1 MYLIDKNA
9 ELTPLIL
16 GKILNRFQMVE
27 LPKMNRFYKYYKGEQ
42 AITLKKPTDT
52 GKPANKVITNF
63 CHTITDTYEGYLTGV
78 PIQYSND
85 KEFDEILDILS
96 YNDVKNEDSEYLRQ
110 ALIYGRAFEICYIDE
125 DNKQRFR
132 TLDARECIPVYDNTL
147 NNNLLYVIRFWCA
160 DIYDKTNEEYIVEVY
175 GAKDTKRYKSNIGF
189 SSFTL
194 IEELPNY
201 YGQCPITVFSLNTEE
216 ESIFNSI
223 MSLQD
228 AYNTLLSSEIDDWES
243 FCDAYMVL
251 KGSIIDEEEMENMKK
266 HRLLIMDNDAEAS
279 YLTKDVN
286 DTQIRNML
294 QLVNDNIHKIACCP
308 DFSQESFGTSSG
320 IALRYRLLGFENN
333 AAAIE
338 SNFKMALQRRIELL
352 SAIVNLAGGDSL
364 WRDVSITFHRNLPVN
379 LEETSTILNN
389 LRGLVSDETLLTQ
402 IPFISDVEEEL
413 KKLAKQKEAAMALY
427 KFENPA
433 ADDEEEE

>member
-16 GKILNRFQMVE
+16 GKILNRFQTVE
-27 LPKMNRFYKYYKGEQ
+27 LPKLIKSYKYYKGEQ
-42 AITLKKPTDT
+42 AITLKQPTDT
-52 GKPANKVITNF
+52 GKPANKIITNF

-85 KEFDEILDILS
+85 NFDEILNILK
-96 YNDVKNEDSEYLRQ
+96 YNDVKNEDGEFLRQ
-110 ALIYGRAFEICYIDE
+110 GLIFGRSFEICYIDE
-125 DNKQRFR
+125 DKKQRFR
-132 TLDARECIPVYDNTL
+132 TLDPRECIPVYDNTL
-147 NNNLLYVIRFWCA
+147 NNNLLYVIRFWRS
-160 DIYDKTNEEYIVEVY
+160 DMFDKNNEEYIVEVY
-175 GAKDTKRYKSNIGF
+175 GAQSTKRYKSNVGF

-194 IEELPNY
+194 IEEVPNF

-216 ESIFNSI
+216 ESIFHNI

-243 FCDAYMVL
+243 FCDAYMIL
-251 KGSIIDEEEMENMKK
+251 KGAAIDEEDMEDMKK
-266 HRLLIMDNDAEAS
+266 HRLLIMDTDAEAQ

-286 DTQIRNML
+286 DVQIRNML

-333 AAAIE
+333 ASAIE

-352 SAIVNLAGGDSL
+352 CSIIQLTGGEAL
-364 WRDVSITFHRNLPVN
+364 WRDVKITFYRNLPIN
-379 LEETSTILNN
+379 LEETSTIVNN
-389 LRGLVSDETLLTQ
+389 LRGLVSDETLLSQ
-402 IPFISDVEEEL
+402 IPFISDVEEEM
-413 KKLAKQKEAAMALY
+413 KKLAKQKEAAVSLY
-427 KFENPA
+427 NFGNG
-433 ADDEEEE
+433 EEEE

>member
-16 GKILNRFQMVE
+16 GKILNRFQTVE
-27 LPKMNRFYKYYKGEQ
+27 LPKLIKSYKYYKGEQ
-42 AITLKKPTDT
+42 AITLKQPTDT
-52 GKPANKVITNF
+52 GKPANKIITNF

-85 KEFDEILDILS
+85 NFDEILNILK
-96 YNDVKNEDSEYLRQ
+96 YNDVKNEDGEFLRQ
-110 ALIYGRAFEICYIDE
+110 GLIFGRSFEICYIDE
-125 DNKQRFR
+125 DKKQRFR
-132 TLDARECIPVYDNTL
+132 TLDPRECIPVYDNTL
-147 NNNLLYVIRFWCA
+147 NNNLLYVIRFWRS
-160 DIYDKTNEEYIVEVY
+160 DMFDKSNEEYIVEVY
-175 GAKDTKRYKSNIGF
+175 GAQSTKRYKSNVGF

-194 IEELPNY
+194 IEEVPNF

-216 ESIFNSI
+216 ESIFHNI

-243 FCDAYMVL
+243 FCDAYMIL
-251 KGSIIDEEEMENMKK
+251 KGAAIDEEDMEDMKK
-266 HRLLIMDNDAEAS
+266 HRLLIMDTDAEAQ

-286 DTQIRNML
+286 DVQIRNML

-352 SAIVNLAGGDSL
+352 CSIIQLTGGEAL
-364 WRDVSITFHRNLPVN
+364 WRDVKITFYRNLPIN
-379 LEETSTILNN
+379 LEETSTIVNN
-389 LRGLVSDETLLTQ
+389 LRGLVSDETLLSQ
-402 IPFISDVEEEL
+402 IPFISDVEDEM
-413 KKLAKQKEAAMALY
+413 KKLAKQKEAAVSLY
-427 KFENPA
+427 NFGNG
-433 ADDEEEE
+433 EEEE

>member
-16 GKILNRFQMVE
+16 GKILNRFQTVE
-27 LPKMNRFYKYYKGEQ
+27 LPKLIKSYKYYKGEQ
-42 AITLKKPTDT
+42 AITLKQPTDT
-52 GKPANKVITNF
+52 GKPANKIVTNF

-85 KEFDEILDILS
+85 NFDEILDILK
-96 YNDVKNEDSEYLRQ
+96 YNDVKNEDGEFLRQ
-110 ALIYGRAFEICYIDE
+110 GLIFGRSFEICYIDE
-125 DNKQRFR
+125 DKKQRFR
-132 TLDARECIPVYDNTL
+132 TLDPRECIPIYDNTL
-147 NNNLLYVIRFWCA
+147 NNNLLYVIRFWRS
-160 DIYDKTNEEYIVEVY
+160 DMFDKNNEEYIVEVY
-175 GAKDTKRYKSNIGF
+175 GAQSTKRYKSNVGF

-194 IEELPNY
+194 IEEVPNF

-216 ESIFNSI
+216 ESIFHNI

-243 FCDAYMVL
+243 FCDAYMIL
-251 KGSIIDEEEMENMKK
+251 KGAAIDEEDMEDMKK
-266 HRLLIMDNDAEAS
+266 HRLLIMDTDAEAE

-286 DTQIRNML
+286 DVQIRNML

-338 SNFKMALQRRIELL
+338 SNFKIALQRRIELFCSIIHL
-352 SAIVNLAGGDSL
+352 TGGEAL
-364 WRDVSITFHRNLPVN
+364 WRDVNITFYRNLPIN
-379 LEETSTILNN
+379 LEETSTIVNN
-389 LRGLVSDETLLTQ
+389 LRGLVSDETLLSQ
-402 IPFISDVEEEL
+402 IPFISDVEEEM
-413 KKLAKQKEAAMALY
+413 KKLAKQKEAAVSLY
-427 KFENPA
+427 NFGNG
-433 ADDEEEE
+433 EEEE

>member
-16 GKILNRFQMVE
+16 GKILNRFQTVE
-27 LPKMNRFYKYYKGEQ
+27 LPKLIKSYKYYKGEQ
-42 AITLKKPTDT
+42 AITLKQPTDT

-85 KEFDEILDILS
+85 NFDEILNILK
-96 YNDVKNEDSEYLRQ
+96 YNDVKNEDSEFLRQ
-110 ALIYGRAFEICYIDE
+110 GLIFGRSFEICYIDE
-125 DNKQRFR
+125 DKKQRFR
-132 TLDARECIPVYDNTL
+132 TLDPRECIPVYDNTL
-147 NNNLLYVIRFWCA
+147 NNNLLYVIRFWRS
-160 DIYDKTNEEYIVEVY
+160 DMFDKSNEEYIVEVY
-175 GAKDTKRYKSNIGF
+175 GAQSTKRYKSNVGF

-194 IEELPNY
+194 IEEVPNF

-216 ESIFNSI
+216 ESIFHNI

-243 FCDAYMVL
+243 FCDAYMIL
-251 KGSIIDEEEMENMKK
+251 KGAAIDEEEMENMKK
-266 HRLLIMDNDAEAS
+266 HRLLIMDTDAEAK

-286 DTQIRNML
+286 DVQIRNML

-352 SAIVNLAGGDSL
+352 CSIIQLTGGEAL
-364 WRDVSITFHRNLPVN
+364 WRDVNITFYRNLPIN
-379 LEETSTILNN
+379 LEETSTIVNN
-389 LRGLVSDETLLTQ
+389 LRGLVSDETLLSQ
-402 IPFISDVEEEL
+402 IPFISDVEEEM
-413 KKLAKQKEAAMALY
+413 KKLAKQKEAAVSLY
-427 KFENPA
+427 NFGNG
-433 ADDEEEE
+433 EEEE

>member
-16 GKILNRFQMVE
+16 GKILNRFQTVE
-27 LPKMNRFYKYYKGEQ
+27 LPKLIKSYKYYKGEQ
-42 AITLKKPTDT
+42 AITLKQPTDT
-52 GKPANKVITNF
+52 GKPANKIITNF

-85 KEFDEILDILS
+85 NFDEILNILK
-96 YNDVKNEDSEYLRQ
+96 YNDVKNEDGEFLRQ
-110 ALIYGRAFEICYIDE
+110 GLIFGRSFEICYIDE
-125 DNKQRFR
+125 DKKQRFR
-132 TLDARECIPVYDNTL
+132 TLDPRECIPVYDNTL
-147 NNNLLYVIRFWCA
+147 NNNLLYVIRFWRS
-160 DIYDKTNEEYIVEVY
+160 DMFDKSNEEYIVEVY
-175 GAKDTKRYKSNIGF
+175 GAQSTKRYKSNVGF

-194 IEELPNY
+194 IEEVPNF

-216 ESIFNSI
+216 ESIFHNI

-243 FCDAYMVL
+243 FCDAYMIL
-251 KGSIIDEEEMENMKK
+251 KGAAIDEDDMEDMKK
-266 HRLLIMDNDAEAS
+266 HRLLIMDTDAEAE

-286 DTQIRNML
+286 DVQIRNML

-352 SAIVNLAGGDSL
+352 CSIIQLTGGEAL
-364 WRDVSITFHRNLPVN
+364 WRDVKITFYRNLPIN
-379 LEETSTILNN
+379 LEETSTIVNN
-389 LRGLVSDETLLTQ
+389 LRGLVSDETLLSQ
-402 IPFISDVEEEL
+402 IPFISDVEEEM
-413 KKLAKQKEAAMALY
+413 KKLAKQKEAAVSLY
-427 KFENPA
+427 NFGNG
-433 ADDEEEE
+433 EEEE

>member
-16 GKILNRFQMVE
+16 GKILNRFQTVE
-27 LPKMNRFYKYYKGEQ
+27 LPKLIKSYKYYKGEQ
-42 AITLKKPTDT
+42 AITLKQPTDT
-52 GKPANKVITNF
+52 GKPANKIITNF

-85 KEFDEILDILS
+85 NFDEILNILK
-96 YNDVKNEDSEYLRQ
+96 YNDVKNEDGEFLRQ
-110 ALIYGRAFEICYIDE
+110 GLIFGRSFEICYIDE
-125 DNKQRFR
+125 DKKQRFR
-132 TLDARECIPVYDNTL
+132 TLDPRECIPVYDNTL
-147 NNNLLYVIRFWCA
+147 NNNLLYVIRFWRS
-160 DIYDKTNEEYIVEVY
+160 DMFDKSNEEYIVEVY
-175 GAKDTKRYKSNIGF
+175 GAQSTKRYKSNMGF

-194 IEELPNY
+194 IEEVPNF

-216 ESIFNSI
+216 ESIFHNI

-243 FCDAYMVL
+243 FCDAYMIL
-251 KGSIIDEEEMENMKK
+251 KGAAIDEEDMEDMKK
-266 HRLLIMDNDAEAS
+266 HRLLIMDTDAEAE

-286 DTQIRNML
+286 DVQIRNML

-352 SAIVNLAGGDSL
+352 CSIIQLTGGEAL
-364 WRDVSITFHRNLPVN
+364 WRDVKITFYRNLPIN
-379 LEETSTILNN
+379 LEETSTIVNN
-389 LRGLVSDETLLTQ
+389 LRGLVSDETLLSQ
-402 IPFISDVEEEL
+402 IPFISDVEEEM
-413 KKLAKQKEAAMALY
+413 KKLAKQKEAAVSLY
-427 KFENPA
+427 NFGNG
-433 ADDEEEE
+433 EEEE

>member
-9 ELTPLIL
+9 ELTPLVL
-16 GKILNRFQMVE
+16 GKILNRFQTVE
-27 LPKMNRFYKYYKGEQ
+27 LPKLIKSYKYYKGEQ
-42 AITLKKPTDT
+42 AITLKQPTDT
-52 GKPANKVITNF
+52 GKPANKIITNF

-85 KEFDEILDILS
+85 NFDEILNILK
-96 YNDVKNEDSEYLRQ
+96 YNDVKNEDGEFLRQ
-110 ALIYGRAFEICYIDE
+110 GLIFGRSFEICYIDE
-125 DNKQRFR
+125 DKKQRFR
-132 TLDARECIPVYDNTL
+132 TLDPRECIAVYDNTL
-147 NNNLLYVIRFWCA
+147 KNNVLYVIRFWRS
-160 DIYDKTNEEYIVEVY
+160 DMFDKSNEEYIVEVY
-175 GAKDTKRYKSNIGF
+175 GAQSTKRYKSNVGF

-194 IEELPNY
+194 IEEVPNF

-216 ESIFNSI
+216 ESIFHNI

-243 FCDAYMVL
+243 FCDAYMIL
-251 KGSIIDEEEMENMKK
+251 KGAAIDEEDMEDMKK
-266 HRLLIMDNDAEAS
+266 HRLLIMDTDAEAQ

-286 DTQIRNML
+286 DAQIRNML

-352 SAIVNLAGGDSL
+352 CSIIQLTGGEAL
-364 WRDVSITFHRNLPVN
+364 WRDVKITFYRNLPIN
-379 LEETSTILNN
+379 LEETSTIVNN
-389 LRGLVSDETLLTQ
+389 LRGLVSDETLLSQ
-402 IPFISDVEEEL
+402 IPFISDVEEEM
-413 KKLAKQKEAAMALY
+413 KKLAKQKEAAVSLY
-427 KFENPA
+427 NFGNG
-433 ADDEEEE
+433 EEEE

>member
-16 GKILNRFQMVE
+16 GKILNRFQTVE
-27 LPKMNRFYKYYKGEQ
+27 LPKLIKSYKYYKGEQ
-42 AITLKKPTDT
+42 AITLKQPTDT
-52 GKPANKVITNF
+52 GKPANKIITNF

-85 KEFDEILDILS
+85 NFDEILNILK
-96 YNDVKNEDSEYLRQ
+96 YNDVKNEDGEFLRQ
-110 ALIYGRAFEICYIDE
+110 GLIFGRSFEICYIDE
-125 DNKQRFR
+125 DKKQRFR
-132 TLDARECIPVYDNTL
+132 TLDPRECIPVYDNTL
-147 NNNLLYVIRFWCA
+147 NNNLLYVIRFWRS
-160 DIYDKTNEEYIVEVY
+160 DMFDKSNEEYIVEVY
-175 GAKDTKRYKSNIGF
+175 GAQSTKRYKSNVGF

-194 IEELPNY
+194 IEEVPNF

-216 ESIFNSI
+216 ESIFHNI

-243 FCDAYMVL
+243 FCDAYMIL
-251 KGSIIDEEEMENMKK
+251 KGAAIDEEEMENMKK
-266 HRLLIMDNDAEAS
+266 HRLLIMDTDAEAQ

-286 DTQIRNML
+286 DVQIRNML

-333 AAAIE
+333 ASAIE

-352 SAIVNLAGGDSL
+352 CSIIQLTGGEAL
-364 WRDVSITFHRNLPVN
+364 WRDVKITFYRNLPIN
-379 LEETSTILNN
+379 LEETSTIVNN
-389 LRGLVSDETLLTQ
+389 LRGLVSDETLLSQ
-402 IPFISDVEEEL
+402 IPFISDVEEEM
-413 KKLAKQKEAAMALY
+413 KKLSKQKEAAVSLY
-427 KFENPA
+427 NFGNG
-433 ADDEEEE
+433 EEEE

>member
-16 GKILNRFQMVE
+16 GKILNRFQTVE
-27 LPKMNRFYKYYKGEQ
+27 LPKLIKSYKYYKGEQ
-42 AITLKKPTDT
+42 AITLKQPTDT
-52 GKPANKVITNF
+52 GKPANKIITNF

-85 KEFDEILDILS
+85 NFDEILNILK
-96 YNDVKNEDSEYLRQ
+96 YNDVKNEDSEFLRQ
-110 ALIYGRAFEICYIDE
+110 GLIFGRSFEICYIDE
-125 DNKQRFR
+125 DKKQRFR
-132 TLDARECIPVYDNTL
+132 TLDPRECIPVYDNTL
-147 NNNLLYVIRFWCA
+147 NNNLLYVIRFWRS
-160 DIYDKTNEEYIVEVY
+160 DMFDKSNEEYIVEVY
-175 GAKDTKRYKSNIGF
+175 GAQSTKRYKSNVGF

-194 IEELPNY
+194 IEEVPNF

-216 ESIFNSI
+216 ESIFHNI

-243 FCDAYMVL
+243 FCDAYMIL
-251 KGSIIDEEEMENMKK
+251 KGAAIDEEEMENMKK
-266 HRLLIMDNDAEAS
+266 HRLLIMDTDAEAE

-286 DTQIRNML
+286 DVQIRNML

-352 SAIVNLAGGDSL
+352 CSIIQLTGGEAL
-364 WRDVSITFHRNLPVN
+364 WRDVNITFYRNLPIN
-379 LEETSTILNN
+379 LEETSTIVNN
-389 LRGLVSDETLLTQ
+389 LRGLVSDETLLSQ
-402 IPFISDVEEEL
+402 IPFISDVEEEM
-413 KKLAKQKEAAMALY
+413 KKLAKQKEAAVSLY
-427 KFENPA
+427 NFGNG
-433 ADDEEEE
+433 EEEE

>member
-16 GKILNRFQMVE
+16 GKILNRFQTVE
-27 LPKMNRFYKYYKGEQ
+27 LPKLVKSYKYYKGEQ
-42 AITLKKPTDT
+42 AITLKQPTDT
-52 GKPANKVITNF
+52 GKPANKIITNF

-85 KEFDEILDILS
+85 NFDEILNILK
-96 YNDVKNEDSEYLRQ
+96 YNDVKNEDGEFLRQ
-110 ALIYGRAFEICYIDE
+110 GLIFGRSFEICYIDE
-125 DNKQRFR
+125 DKKQRFR
-132 TLDARECIPVYDNTL
+132 TLDPRECIPVYDNTL
-147 NNNLLYVIRFWCA
+147 NNNLLYVIRFWRS
-160 DIYDKTNEEYIVEVY
+160 DMFDKSNEEYIVEVY
-175 GAKDTKRYKSNIGF
+175 GAQSTKRYKSNVGF

-194 IEELPNY
+194 IEEVPNF

-216 ESIFNSI
+216 ESIFHNI

-243 FCDAYMVL
+243 FCDAYMIL
-251 KGSIIDEEEMENMKK
+251 KGAAIDEEDMEDMKK
-266 HRLLIMDNDAEAS
+266 HRLLIMDTDAEAE

-286 DTQIRNML
+286 DVQIRNML

-352 SAIVNLAGGDSL
+352 CSIIQLTGGEAL
-364 WRDVSITFHRNLPVN
+364 WRDVNITFYRNLPIN
-379 LEETSTILNN
+379 LEETSTIVNN
-389 LRGLVSDETLLTQ
+389 LRGLVSDETLLSQ
-402 IPFISDVEEEL
+402 IPFISDVEEEM
-413 KKLAKQKEAAMALY
+413 KKLAKQKEAAVSLY
-427 KFENPA
+427 NFGNG
-433 ADDEEEE
+433 EEEE

>member
-9 ELTPLIL
+9 ELTPLVL
-16 GKILNRFQMVE
+16 GKILNRFQTVE
-27 LPKMNRFYKYYKGEQ
+27 LPKLIKSYKYYKGEQ
-42 AITLKKPTDT
+42 AITLKQPTDT
-52 GKPANKVITNF
+52 GKPANKIITNF

-85 KEFDEILDILS
+85 NFDEILNILK
-96 YNDVKNEDSEYLRQ
+96 YNDVKNEDGEFLRQ
-110 ALIYGRAFEICYIDE
+110 GLIFGRSFEICYIDE
-125 DNKQRFR
+125 DKKQRFR
-132 TLDARECIPVYDNTL
+132 TLDPRECIPVYDNTL
-147 NNNLLYVIRFWCA
+147 NNNLLYVIRFWRS
-160 DIYDKTNEEYIVEVY
+160 DMFDKSNEEYIVEVY
-175 GAKDTKRYKSNIGF
+175 GAQSTKRYKSNVGF

-194 IEELPNY
+194 IEEVPNF

-216 ESIFNSI
+216 ESIFHNI

-243 FCDAYMVL
+243 FCDAYMIL
-251 KGSIIDEEEMENMKK
+251 KGAAIDEEDMEDMKK
-266 HRLLIMDNDAEAS
+266 HRLLIMDTDAEAQ

-286 DTQIRNML
+286 DAQIRNML

-352 SAIVNLAGGDSL
+352 CSIIQLTGGEAL
-364 WRDVSITFHRNLPVN
+364 WRDVKITFYRNLPIN
-379 LEETSTILNN
+379 LEETSTIVNN
-389 LRGLVSDETLLTQ
+389 LRGLVSDETLLSQ
-402 IPFISDVEEEL
+402 IPFISDVEEEM
-413 KKLAKQKEAAMALY
+413 KKLAKQKEAAVSLY
-427 KFENPA
+427 NFGNG
-433 ADDEEEE
+433 EEEE

>member
-16 GKILNRFQMVE
+16 GKILNRFQTVE
-27 LPKMNRFYKYYKGEQ
+27 LPKLIKSYKYYKGEQ
-42 AITLKKPTDT
+42 AITLKQPTDT
-52 GKPANKVITNF
+52 GKPANKIITNF

-85 KEFDEILDILS
+85 NFDEILNILK
-96 YNDVKNEDSEYLRQ
+96 YNDVKNEDGEFLRQ
-110 ALIYGRAFEICYIDE
+110 GLIFGRAFEICYIDE
-125 DNKQRFR
+125 DKKQRFR
-132 TLDARECIPVYDNTL
+132 TLDPRECIPIYDNTL
-147 NNNLLYVIRFWCA
+147 NNNLLYVIRFWRS
-160 DIYDKTNEEYIVEVY
+160 DMFDKSNEEYIVEVY
-175 GAKDTKRYKSNIGF
+175 GAQSTKRYKSNVGF

-194 IEELPNY
+194 IEEVPNF

-216 ESIFNSI
+216 ESIFHNI

-243 FCDAYMVL
+243 FCDAYMIL
-251 KGSIIDEEEMENMKK
+251 KGAAIDEDEMEDMKK
-266 HRLLIMDNDAEAS
+266 HRLLIMDTDAEAQ

-286 DTQIRNML
+286 DVQIRNML

-352 SAIVNLAGGDSL
+352 SSIVQLTGGEAL
-364 WRDVSITFHRNLPVN
+364 WRDVKITFYRNLPIN
-379 LEETSTILNN
+379 LEETSTIVNN
-389 LRGLVSDETLLTQ
+389 LRGLVSDETLLSQ
-402 IPFISDVEEEL
+402 IPFISDVEEEM
-413 KKLAKQKEAAMALY
+413 KKLAKQKEAAVSLY
-427 KFENPA
+427 NFGNK
-433 ADDEEEE
+433 EEEE

>member
-16 GKILNRFQMVE
+16 GKILNRFQTVE
-27 LPKMNRFYKYYKGEQ
+27 LPKLVKSYKYYKGEQ
-42 AITLKKPTDT
+42 AITLKQPTDT
-52 GKPANKVITNF
+52 GKPANKIITNF

-85 KEFDEILDILS
+85 NFDEILNILK
-96 YNDVKNEDSEYLRQ
+96 YNDVKNEDGEFLRQ
-110 ALIYGRAFEICYIDE
+110 GLIFGRSFEICYIDE
-125 DNKQRFR
+125 DKKQRFR
-132 TLDARECIPVYDNTL
+132 TLDPRECIPVYDNTL
-147 NNNLLYVIRFWCA
+147 NNNLLYVIRFWRS
-160 DIYDKTNEEYIVEVY
+160 DMFDKSNEEYIVEVY
-175 GAKDTKRYKSNIGF
+175 GAQSTKRYKSNVGF

-194 IEELPNY
+194 IEEVPNF

-216 ESIFNSI
+216 ESIFHNI

-243 FCDAYMVL
+243 FCDAYMIL
-251 KGSIIDEEEMENMKK
+251 KGAAIDEEDMEDMKK
-266 HRLLIMDNDAEAS
+266 HRLLIMDTDAEAE

-286 DTQIRNML
+286 DVQIRNML

-352 SAIVNLAGGDSL
+352 CSIIQLTGGEAL
-364 WRDVSITFHRNLPVN
+364 WRDVKITFYRNLPIN
-379 LEETSTILNN
+379 LEETSTIVNN
-389 LRGLVSDETLLTQ
+389 LRGLVSDETLLSQ
-402 IPFISDVEEEL
+402 IPFISDVEEEM
-413 KKLAKQKEAAMALY
+413 KKLAKQKEAAVSLY
-427 KFENPA
+427 NFGNG
-433 ADDEEEE
+433 EEEE

>member
-16 GKILNRFQMVE
+16 GKILNRFQTVE
-27 LPKMNRFYKYYKGEQ
+27 LPKLNKSYKYYKGEQ
-42 AITLKKPTDT
+42 AITLKQPTDT
-52 GKPANKVITNF
+52 GKPANKIITNF

-85 KEFDEILDILS
+85 NFDEILNILK
-96 YNDVKNEDSEYLRQ
+96 YNDVKNEDGEFLRQ
-110 ALIYGRAFEICYIDE
+110 GLIFGRSFEICYIDE
-125 DNKQRFR
+125 DKKQRFR
-132 TLDARECIPVYDNTL
+132 TLDPRECIPVYDNTL
-147 NNNLLYVIRFWCA
+147 NNNLLYVIRFWRS
-160 DIYDKTNEEYIVEVY
+160 DMFDKNNEEYIVEVY
-175 GAKDTKRYKSNIGF
+175 GAQSTKRYKSNVGF

-194 IEELPNY
+194 IEEVPNF

-216 ESIFNSI
+216 ESIFHNI

-243 FCDAYMVL
+243 FCDAYMIL
-251 KGSIIDEEEMENMKK
+251 KGAAIDEEEMENMKK
-266 HRLLIMDNDAEAS
+266 HRLLIMDTDAEAQ

-286 DTQIRNML
+286 DVQIRNML

-333 AAAIE
+333 ASAIE

-352 SAIVNLAGGDSL
+352 CSIIQLTGGEAL
-364 WRDVSITFHRNLPVN
+364 WRDVKITFYRNLPIN
-379 LEETSTILNN
+379 LEETSTIVNN
-389 LRGLVSDETLLTQ
+389 LRGLVSDETLLSQ
-402 IPFISDVEEEL
+402 IPFISDVEEEM
-413 KKLAKQKEAAMALY
+413 KKLAKQKEAAVSLY
-427 KFENPA
+427 NFGNG
-433 ADDEEEE
+433 EEEE

>member
-16 GKILNRFQMVE
+16 GKILNRFQTVE
-27 LPKMNRFYKYYKGEQ
+27 LPKLIKSYKYYKGEQ
-42 AITLKKPTDT
+42 AITLKQPTDT
-52 GKPANKVITNF
+52 GKPANKIITNF

-85 KEFDEILDILS
+85 NFDEILNILK
-96 YNDVKNEDSEYLRQ
+96 YNDVKNEDGEFLRQ
-110 ALIYGRAFEICYIDE
+110 GLIFGRSFEICYIDE
-125 DNKQRFR
+125 DKKQRFR
-132 TLDARECIPVYDNTL
+132 TLDPRECIPVYDNTL
-147 NNNLLYVIRFWCA
+147 NNNLLYVIRFWRS
-160 DIYDKTNEEYIVEVY
+160 DMFDKSNEEYIVEVY
-175 GAKDTKRYKSNIGF
+175 GAQSTKRYKSNVGF

-194 IEELPNY
+194 IEEVPNF

-216 ESIFNSI
+216 ESIFHNI

-243 FCDAYMVL
+243 FCDAYMIL
-251 KGSIIDEEEMENMKK
+251 KGAAIDEEEMENMKK
-266 HRLLIMDNDAEAS
+266 HRLLIMDTDAEAE

-286 DTQIRNML
+286 DVQIRNML

-352 SAIVNLAGGDSL
+352 CSIIQLTGGEAL
-364 WRDVSITFHRNLPVN
+364 WRDVKITFYRNLPIN
-379 LEETSTILNN
+379 LEETSTIVNN
-389 LRGLVSDETLLTQ
+389 LRGLVSDETLLSQ
-402 IPFISDVEEEL
+402 IPFISDVEEEM
-413 KKLAKQKEAAMALY
+413 KKLAKQKEAAVSLY
-427 KFENPA
+427 NFGNG
-433 ADDEEEE
+433 EEEE

>member
-16 GKILNRFQMVE
+16 GKILNRFQTVE
-27 LPKMNRFYKYYKGEQ
+27 LPKLIKSYKYYKGEQ
-42 AITLKKPTDT
+42 AITLKQPTDT
-52 GKPANKVITNF
+52 GKPANKIITNF

-85 KEFDEILDILS
+85 NFDEILNILK
-96 YNDVKNEDSEYLRQ
+96 YNDVKNEDGEFLRQ
-110 ALIYGRAFEICYIDE
+110 GLIFGRSFEICYIDE
-125 DNKQRFR
+125 DKKQRFR
-132 TLDARECIPVYDNTL
+132 TLDPRECIPVYDNTL
-147 NNNLLYVIRFWCA
+147 NNNLLYVIRFWRS
-160 DIYDKTNEEYIVEVY
+160 DMFDKSNEEYIVEVY
-175 GAKDTKRYKSNIGF
+175 GAQSTKRYKSNVGF

-194 IEELPNY
+194 IEEVPNF

-216 ESIFNSI
+216 ESIFHNV

-243 FCDAYMVL
+243 FCDAYMIL
-251 KGSIIDEEEMENMKK
+251 KGAAIDEEEMENMKK
-266 HRLLIMDNDAEAS
+266 HRLLIMDTDAEAK

-286 DTQIRNML
+286 DVQIRNML

-352 SAIVNLAGGDSL
+352 CSIIQLTGGEAL
-364 WRDVSITFHRNLPVN
+364 WRDVNITFYRNLPIN
-379 LEETSTILNN
+379 LEETSTIVNN
-389 LRGLVSDETLLTQ
+389 LRGLVSDETLLSQ
-402 IPFISDVEEEL
+402 IPFISDVEEEM
-413 KKLAKQKEAAMALY
+413 KKLAKQKEAAVSLY
-427 KFENPA
+427 NFGNG
-433 ADDEEEE
+433 EEEE

>member
-16 GKILNRFQMVE
+16 GKILNRFQTVE
-27 LPKMNRFYKYYKGEQ
+27 LPKLIKSYKYYKGEQ
-42 AITLKKPTDT
+42 AITLKQPTDT
-52 GKPANKVITNF
+52 GKPANKIITNF

-85 KEFDEILDILS
+85 NFDEILNILK
-96 YNDVKNEDSEYLRQ
+96 YNDVKNEDGEFLRQ
-110 ALIYGRAFEICYIDE
+110 GLIFGRSFEICYIDE
-125 DNKQRFR
+125 DKKQRFR
-132 TLDARECIPVYDNTL
+132 TLDPRECIPVYDNTL
-147 NNNLLYVIRFWCA
+147 NNNLLYVIRFWRS
-160 DIYDKTNEEYIVEVY
+160 DMFDKSNEEYIVEVY
-175 GAKDTKRYKSNIGF
+175 GAQSTKRYKSNVGF

-194 IEELPNY
+194 IEEVPNF

-216 ESIFNSI
+216 ESIFHNI

-243 FCDAYMVL
+243 FCDAYMIL
-251 KGSIIDEEEMENMKK
+251 KGAAIDEEEMENMKK
-266 HRLLIMDNDAEAS
+266 HRLLIMDTDAEAQ

-286 DTQIRNML
+286 DVQIRNML

-352 SAIVNLAGGDSL
+352 CSIIQLTGGEAL
-364 WRDVSITFHRNLPVN
+364 WRDVKITFYRNLPIN
-379 LEETSTILNN
+379 LEETSTIVNN
-389 LRGLVSDETLLTQ
+389 LRGLVSDETLLSQ
-402 IPFISDVEEEL
+402 IPFISDVEEEM
-413 KKLAKQKEAAMALY
+413 KKLSKQKEAAVSLY
-427 KFENPA
+427 NFGNG
-433 ADDEEEE
+433 EEEE

>member
-16 GKILNRFQMVE
+16 GKILNRFQTVE
-27 LPKMNRFYKYYKGEQ
+27 LPKLIKSYKYYKGEQ
-42 AITLKKPTDT
+42 AITLKQPTDT
-52 GKPANKVITNF
+52 GKPANKIITNF

-85 KEFDEILDILS
+85 NFDEILNILK
-96 YNDVKNEDSEYLRQ
+96 YNDVKNEDGEFLRQ
-110 ALIYGRAFEICYIDE
+110 GLIFGRSFEICYIDE
-125 DNKQRFR
+125 DKKQRFR
-132 TLDARECIPVYDNTL
+132 TLDPRECIPVYDNTL
-147 NNNLLYVIRFWCA
+147 NNNLLYVIRFWRS
-160 DIYDKTNEEYIVEVY
+160 DMFDKSNEEYIVEVY
-175 GAKDTKRYKSNIGF
+175 GAQSTKRYKSNMGF

-194 IEELPNY
+194 IEEVPNF

-216 ESIFNSI
+216 ESIFHNI

-243 FCDAYMVL
+243 FCDAYMIL
-251 KGSIIDEEEMENMKK
+251 KGAAIDEEDMEDMKK
-266 HRLLIMDNDAEAS
+266 HRLLIMDTDAEAQ

-286 DTQIRNML
+286 DVQIRNML

-352 SAIVNLAGGDSL
+352 CSIIQLTGGEAL
-364 WRDVSITFHRNLPVN
+364 WRDVKITFYRNLPIN
-379 LEETSTILNN
+379 LEETSTIVNN
-389 LRGLVSDETLLTQ
+389 LRGLVSDETLLSQ
-402 IPFISDVEEEL
+402 IPFISDVEDEM
-413 KKLAKQKEAAMALY
+413 KKLAKQKEAAVSLY
-427 KFENPA
+427 NFGNG
-433 ADDEEEE
+433 EEEE

>member
-16 GKILNRFQMVE
+16 GKILNRFQTVE
-27 LPKMNRFYKYYKGEQ
+27 LPKLIKSYKYYKGEQ
-42 AITLKKPTDT
+42 AITLKQPTDT
-52 GKPANKVITNF
+52 GKPANKIITNF

-85 KEFDEILDILS
+85 NFDEILNILK
-96 YNDVKNEDSEYLRQ
+96 YNDVKNEDSEFLRQ
-110 ALIYGRAFEICYIDE
+110 GLIFGRSFEICYIDE
-125 DNKQRFR
+125 DKKQRFR
-132 TLDARECIPVYDNTL
+132 TLDPRECIPVYDNTL
-147 NNNLLYVIRFWCA
+147 NNNLLYVIRFWRS
-160 DIYDKTNEEYIVEVY
+160 DMFDKSNEEYIVEVY
-175 GAKDTKRYKSNIGF
+175 GAQSTKRYKSNVGF

-194 IEELPNY
+194 IEEVPNF

-216 ESIFNSI
+216 ESIFHNI

-243 FCDAYMVL
+243 FCDAYMIL
-251 KGSIIDEEEMENMKK
+251 KGAAIDEEEMENMKK
-266 HRLLIMDNDAEAS
+266 HRLLIMDTDAEAK

-286 DTQIRNML
+286 DVQIRNML

-333 AAAIE
+333 ASAIE

-352 SAIVNLAGGDSL
+352 CSIIQLTGGEAL
-364 WRDVSITFHRNLPVN
+364 WRDVNITFYRNLPIN
-379 LEETSTILNN
+379 LEETSTIVNN
-389 LRGLVSDETLLTQ
+389 LRGLVSDETLLSQ
-402 IPFISDVEEEL
+402 IPFISDVEEEM
-413 KKLAKQKEAAMALY
+413 KKLAKQREAAVSLY
-427 KFENPA
+427 NFGNG
-433 ADDEEEE
+433 EEEE

>member
-16 GKILNRFQMVE
+16 GKILNRFQTVE
-27 LPKMNRFYKYYKGEQ
+27 LPKLIKSYKYYKGEQ
-42 AITLKKPTDT
+42 AITLKQPTDT
-52 GKPANKVITNF
+52 GKPANKIVTNF

-85 KEFDEILDILS
+85 NFDEILDILK
-96 YNDVKNEDSEYLRQ
+96 YNDVKNEDGEFLRQ
-110 ALIYGRAFEICYIDE
+110 GLIFGRSFEICYIDE
-125 DNKQRFR
+125 DKKQRFR
-132 TLDARECIPVYDNTL
+132 TLDPRECIPIYDNTL
-147 NNNLLYVIRFWCA
+147 NNNLLYVIRFWRS
-160 DIYDKTNEEYIVEVY
+160 DMFDKSNEEYIVEVY
-175 GAKDTKRYKSNIGF
+175 GAQSTKRYKSNVGF

-194 IEELPNY
+194 IEEVPNF

-216 ESIFNSI
+216 ESIFHNI

-243 FCDAYMVL
+243 FCDAYMIL
-251 KGSIIDEEEMENMKK
+251 KGAAIDEEDMEDMKK
-266 HRLLIMDNDAEAS
+266 HRLLIMDTDAEAE

-286 DTQIRNML
+286 DVQIRNML

-352 SAIVNLAGGDSL
+352 CSIIQLTGGEAL
-364 WRDVSITFHRNLPVN
+364 WRDVNITFYRNLPIN
-379 LEETSTILNN
+379 LEETSTIVNN
-389 LRGLVSDETLLTQ
+389 LRGLVSDETLLSQ
-402 IPFISDVEEEL
+402 IPFISDVEEEM
-413 KKLAKQKEAAMALY
+413 KKLAKQKEAAVSLY
-427 KFENPA
+427 NFGNG
-433 ADDEEEE
+433 EEEE

>member
-16 GKILNRFQMVE
+16 GKILNRFQTVE
-27 LPKMNRFYKYYKGEQ
+27 LPKLIKSYKYYKGEQ
-42 AITLKKPTDT
+42 AITLKQPTDT
-52 GKPANKVITNF
+52 GKPANKIITNF

-85 KEFDEILDILS
+85 NFDEILNILK
-96 YNDVKNEDSEYLRQ
+96 YNDVKNEDGEFLRQ
-110 ALIYGRAFEICYIDE
+110 ELIFGRSFEICYIDE
-125 DNKQRFR
+125 DKKQRFR
-132 TLDARECIPVYDNTL
+132 TLDPRECIPVYDNTL
-147 NNNLLYVIRFWCA
+147 NNNLLYVIRFWRS
-160 DIYDKTNEEYIVEVY
+160 DMFDKSNEEYIVEVY
-175 GAKDTKRYKSNIGF
+175 GAQTTKRYKSNVGF

-194 IEELPNY
+194 IEEVPNF

-216 ESIFNSI
+216 ESIFHNI

-243 FCDAYMVL
+243 FCDAYMIL
-251 KGSIIDEEEMENMKK
+251 KGAAIDEEEMENMKK
-266 HRLLIMDNDAEAS
+266 HRLLIMDTDAEAQ

-286 DTQIRNML
+286 DVQIRNML

-352 SAIVNLAGGDSL
+352 CSIIQLTGGEAL
-364 WRDVSITFHRNLPVN
+364 WRDVKITFYRNLPIN
-379 LEETSTILNN
+379 LEETSTIVNN
-389 LRGLVSDETLLTQ
+389 LRGLVSDETLLSQ
-402 IPFISDVEEEL
+402 IPFISDVEEEM
-413 KKLAKQKEAAMALY
+413 KKLAKQKEAAVSLY
-427 KFENPA
+427 NFGNG
-433 ADDEEEE
+433 EEEE

>member
-16 GKILNRFQMVE
+16 GKILNRFQTVE
-27 LPKMNRFYKYYKGEQ
+27 LPKLIKSYKYYKGEQ
-42 AITLKKPTDT
+42 AITLKQPTDT
-52 GKPANKVITNF
+52 GKPANKIITNF

-85 KEFDEILDILS
+85 NFDEILNILK
-96 YNDVKNEDSEYLRQ
+96 YNDVKNEDGEFLRQ
-110 ALIYGRAFEICYIDE
+110 GLIFGRSFEICYIDE
-125 DNKQRFR
+125 DKKQRFR
-132 TLDARECIPVYDNTL
+132 TLDPRECIPVYDNTL
-147 NNNLLYVIRFWCA
+147 NNNLLYVIRFWRS
-160 DIYDKTNEEYIVEVY
+160 DMFDKSNEEYIVEVY
-175 GAKDTKRYKSNIGF
+175 GAQSTKRYKSNVGF

-194 IEELPNY
+194 IEEVPNF

-216 ESIFNSI
+216 ESIFHNI

-243 FCDAYMVL
+243 FCDAYMIL
-251 KGSIIDEEEMENMKK
+251 KGAAIDEDEMEDMKK
-266 HRLLIMDNDAEAS
+266 HRLLIMDTDAEAQ

-286 DTQIRNML
+286 DVQIRNML

-352 SAIVNLAGGDSL
+352 CSIIQLTGGEAL
-364 WRDVSITFHRNLPVN
+364 WRDVKITFYRNLPIN
-379 LEETSTILNN
+379 LEETSTIVNN
-389 LRGLVSDETLLTQ
+389 LRGLVSDETLLSQ
-402 IPFISDVEEEL
+402 IPFISDVEEEM
-413 KKLAKQKEAAMALY
+413 KKLAKQKEAAVSLY
-427 KFENPA
+427 NFGNG
-433 ADDEEEE
+433 EEEE

>member
-16 GKILNRFQMVE
+16 GKILNRFQTVE
-27 LPKMNRFYKYYKGEQ
+27 LPKLIKSYKYYKGEQ
-42 AITLKKPTDT
+42 AITLKQPTDT
-52 GKPANKVITNF
+52 GKPANKIITNF

-85 KEFDEILDILS
+85 NFDEILNILK
-96 YNDVKNEDSEYLRQ
+96 YNDVKNEDGEFLRQ
-110 ALIYGRAFEICYIDE
+110 GLIFGRSFEICYIDE
-125 DNKQRFR
+125 DKKQRFR
-132 TLDARECIPVYDNTL
+132 TLDPRECIPVYDNTL
-147 NNNLLYVIRFWCA
+147 NNNLLYVIRFWRS
-160 DIYDKTNEEYIVEVY
+160 DMFDKSNEEYIVEVY
-175 GAKDTKRYKSNIGF
+175 GAQSTKRYKSNVGF

-194 IEELPNY
+194 IEEVPNF

-216 ESIFNSI
+216 ESIFHNI

-243 FCDAYMVL
+243 FCDAYMIL
-251 KGSIIDEEEMENMKK
+251 KGAAIDEEDMEDMKK
-266 HRLLIMDNDAEAS
+266 HRLLIMDTDAEAQ

-286 DTQIRNML
+286 DVQIRNML

-352 SAIVNLAGGDSL
+352 CSIIQLTGGEAL
-364 WRDVSITFHRNLPVN
+364 WRDVKITFYRNLPIN
-379 LEETSTILNN
+379 LEETSTIVNN
-389 LRGLVSDETLLTQ
+389 LRGLVSDETLLSQ
-402 IPFISDVEEEL
+402 IPFISDVEEEM
-413 KKLAKQKEAAMALY
+413 KKLAKQKEAAVSLY
-427 KFENPA
+427 NFGNK
-433 ADDEEEE
+433 EEEE

>member
-16 GKILNRFQMVE
+16 GKILNRFQTVE
-27 LPKMNRFYKYYKGEQ
+27 LPKLIKSYKYYKGEQ
-42 AITLKKPTDT
+42 AITLKQPTDT
-52 GKPANKVITNF
+52 GKPANKIITNF

-85 KEFDEILDILS
+85 NFDEILNILK
-96 YNDVKNEDSEYLRQ
+96 YNDVKNEDGEFLRQ
-110 ALIYGRAFEICYIDE
+110 GLIFGRGFEICYIDE
-125 DNKQRFR
+125 DKKQRFR
-132 TLDARECIPVYDNTL
+132 TLDPRECIPVYDNTL
-147 NNNLLYVIRFWCA
+147 NNNLLYVIRFWRS
-160 DIYDKTNEEYIVEVY
+160 DMFDKSNEEYIVEVY
-175 GAKDTKRYKSNIGF
+175 GAQSTKRYKSNVGF

-194 IEELPNY
+194 IEEVPNF

-216 ESIFNSI
+216 ESIFHNI

-243 FCDAYMVL
+243 FCDAYMIL
-251 KGSIIDEEEMENMKK
+251 KGAAIDEDEMEDMKK
-266 HRLLIMDNDAEAS
+266 HRLLIMDTDAEAQ

-286 DTQIRNML
+286 DVQIRNML

-338 SNFKMALQRRIELL
+338 SNFNMALQRRIELL
-352 SAIVNLAGGDSL
+352 SSIIQLTGGEAL
-364 WRDVSITFHRNLPVN
+364 WRDVKITFYRNLPIN
-379 LEETSTILNN
+379 LEETSTIVNN
-389 LRGLVSDETLLTQ
+389 LRGLVSDETLLSQ
-402 IPFISDVEEEL
+402 IPFISDVEEEM
-413 KKLAKQKEAAMALY
+413 KKLAKQKEAAVSLY
-427 KFENPA
+427 NFGNK
-433 ADDEEEE
+433 EEEE